1 MRKRRKNDRRKRYL
15 VLAVVILCSY
25 MAGST
30 MVYGFDVSDT
40 ESFDTGG
47 FDMDVGE
54 GSGQLPEDWEDTWN
68 GGTGE
73 DHTSSDT
80 EKQEDFDIDQSETGA
95 VPEIG
100 SSGTGGMDENRQ
112 DDDTWEWR
120 YEAENNS
127 GSEDTIA
134 GYENRSGNA
143 GDNRNLENSTEPE
156 KISGL
161 PDHTDDVNAGTV
173 SVVTVTPAS
182 VQTPTV
188 TALPTPVQTPIVKLS
203 KPSPAPVRP
212 TAAPGSAQTAETET
226 EPAFSGEIHNDQVQI
241 EIRENVPF
249 QILSLR
255 IRGKECDFCW
265 QGKKFLVKA
274 PKKSRKIKK
283 VEILGFS
290 KSGRLY
296 HEIVDLTEKQ

>member
-1 MRKRRKNDRRKRYL
+1 MRKRRKDDRRKRYL
-15 VLAVVILCSY
+15 VLAVMILCSY

-68 GGTGE
+68 GGSGE
-73 DHTSSDT
+73 DHTSSDA
-80 EKQEDFDIDQSETGA
+80 EKQEDFDMDQSEMDS

-100 SSGTGGMDENRQ
+100 SSGAGGMDENRQ
-112 DDDTWEWR
+112 DEDTWEWQ
-120 YEAENNS
+120 YEA
-127 GSEDTIA
+127 
-134 GYENRSGNA
+134 
-143 GDNRNLENSTEPE
+143 ENSTEPE
-156 KISGL
+156 KISGP
-161 PDHTDDVNAGTV
+161 PDQTDTVNTGTA
-173 SVVTVTPAS
+173 SAVTETPAS

-188 TALPTPVQTPIVKLS
+188 TALPTLVQTPTVTALPTSVQSPAVKLS
-203 KPSPAPVRP
+203 KPSPVPVRP

-226 EPAFSGEIHNDQVQI
+226 EPAFSGEIHNDQVQL

-265 QGKKFLVKA
+265 QGKKLLVKV

-296 HEIVDLTEKQ
+296 HETVDLAEKQ